1 MGDLGPRRRPLPG
14 RVIVPVELHQV
25 AQRFVALDADLAG
38 PTTLNNLRE
47 AIKVCMRAS
56 AQMLA

>member
-1 MGDLGPRRRPLPG
+1 M
-14 RVIVPVELHQV
+14 IVPVELHQV